1 MPHSIL
7 SSEFPSEN
15 RRFNPSTG
23 STRYKWATVT
33 RSAPCDNCGRTKK
46 CRRAEGADLIL
57 CRDTPHSGDYI
68 DRGPTANGIWNI
80 LVPAAAAAEW
90 TAERRA
96 EWAAEQ
102 AAARAAERLADQQR
116 MARTMPAGERD
127 RHYRRLFSSLTLNP
141 IDRSDLI
148 RRGLTDPQIE
158 AGGYRSIERGQELG
172 RSYPHS
178 LPGIV
183 NGCWLTMGGGYLA
196 PIRDAEGL
204 IVGAQMRSRS
214 GGYFWLSSAN
224 SGGMGPG
231 GIDSEMPLQC
241 HEFKGEPVEAI
252 ALAEGTGVKP
262 QLIAARLGVPCIGAA
277 GGNWGSSPI
286 ALKAALAASLQP
298 GGTVVLAADGGS
310 RFNPHVMRAYEKT
323 WALISGWG
331 YRFSILW
338 YGQLAKTDGDP
349 DEVEAVKLLTA
360 QNLSWPEFRA
370 IGAPRIT
377 ARQGDTVVN
386 SGRLSDA
393 IDPRDLFK
401 LGVARVLVSATGS
414 GKTHVTDHAIGHVLA
429 QRPTAIAFQLVHRQ
443 LLARANAG
451 GALGRIGHGA
461 FLNDVPEGIGAGMM
475 PGVTLRDSERYT
487 SLCVDSLPRIIERAR
502 AAAIAGR
509 KIFIFSDEWESCVS
523 HSLTSSTLG
532 SNGIAVRSAL
542 RELLQLAIISGGG
555 IVAADAYLTDEGR
568 SFLETAIGQPVDLI
582 MNTDPGRVSP
592 VTWYEPLRTVD
603 GAPRRVSDQKLGHEA
618 ATKISELLRAGER
631 VIVHSDSQSFCERM
645 ERVLMTEFPE
655 KRGVRVD
662 RKTSGTLDIQQLLG
676 DLNGEIPL
684 RELDYLIGSP
694 TMAEGVSI
702 DVQRFTQRLLYATHN
717 RVDSQ
722 LQSLKRDRNELPTH
736 VFCNRRSFSARIPRT
751 KTEIARTE
759 AFLTAHTVAASGI
772 LDVAGPDAVA
782 ALNGGGDS
790 WIAACHDARHAL
802 IARTEREGIALG
814 ENFRARLVADGWP
827 VTVHAYQVTEG
838 ADRPLDDAR
847 EALRDELSRSMAAA
861 PIDGISVDAARRRL
875 DSSSVGEAEA
885 VWLKKIIQADR
896 FPALGQAKFTADG
909 SIEIDNAT
917 PLLLNDAAFQRK
929 NFVTRGAIIP
939 ALIRLHHGLNPE
951 IAAVIDRLSIGRSFH
966 SRAIWCP
973 DLSHATADAEIWEA
987 IDRSGILG
995 AQNIAADAPEVARLF
1010 AALVDRRALIRAH
1023 LGLTVALDE
1032 DLNRTPYRQIS
1043 AVLRAYG
1050 VAPVCVGRG
1059 SRDEAGNRVRLYSI
1073 PSLDEIK
1080 SGPAGLV
1087 LASLKLR
1094 SDRLVREISDGNS
1107 LQKVADQ
1114 LVRIHAGQ
1122 GFQYGGMDLVAIS
1135 TSGSRV
1141 LATLRGGPA
1150 DDVFELTNPMGD
1162 PSFAWG
1168 AKITLKSARQPQ
1180 PIAA

>member
-1 MPHSIL
+1 MLHSIL

-15 RRFNPSTG
+15 RRFNTGTG

-57 CRDTPHSGDYI
+57 CRDTPHSGDYL

-80 LVPAAAAAEW
+80 LVPAAAAAAW
-90 TAERRA
+90 TEERRA

-102 AAARAAERLADQQR
+102 AASRAAERLADQQR

-127 RHYRRLFSSLTLNP
+127 RHYRRLFSSLALNP

-148 RRGLTDPQIE
+148 RRGLTDLQIE
-158 AGGYRSIERGQELG
+158 AGGYRSIERGQKLD
-172 RSYPHS
+172 RSYPHN

-183 NGCWLTMGGGYLA
+183 NSRWLTMGGGYLA
-196 PIRDAEGL
+196 PIRDAAGL

-214 GGYFWLSSAN
+214 AGYFWLSSAN

-231 GIDSEMPLQC
+231 DVSGEIPLQC
-241 HEFKGEPVEAI
+241 HGFKGVQVETV
-252 ALAEGTGVKP
+252 ALAEGTGVKSHVVSD
-262 QLIAARLGVPCIGAA
+262 RLGIPCIGAA
-277 GGNWGSSPI
+277 GGSWASSPI
-286 ALKAALAASLQP
+286 ALKSHLAASLQP
-298 GGTVVLAADGGS
+298 GGTVVLAADGGA

-323 WALISGWG
+323 WGLVSGWG
-331 YRFSILW
+331 YQFRVLW
-338 YGQLAKTDGDP
+338 YGQLAKADGDP
-349 DEVEAVKLLTA
+349 DEVEAVKLMTARHLT
-360 QNLSWPEFRA
+360 WPEFRA

-377 ARQGDTVVN
+377 ARPGDTVVKA
-386 SGRLSDA
+386 GRLSDA
-393 IDPRDLFK
+393 IDPASLFK
-401 LGVARVLVSATGS
+401 AGAARVLVSATGS
-414 GKTHVTDHAIGHVLA
+414 GKTHVTDHAIGHVLESH
-429 QRPTAIAFQLVHRQ
+429 PTAIAFQLVHRQ

-451 GALGRIGHGA
+451 GAQGRIGHGA
-461 FLNDVPEGIGAGMM
+461 FLNDVPEGIGAGM
-475 PGVTLRDSERYT
+475 PTGLTLRDAQRYT
-487 SLCVDSLPRIIERAR
+487 SLCIDSLPRVVERAR
-502 AAAIAGR
+502 RAAIAGR

-523 HSLTSSTLG
+523 HNLVSSTLG

-542 RELLQLAIISGGG
+542 REMLQLALISGGG
-555 IVAADAYLTDEGR
+555 IVAADAYMTDEGR
-568 SFLETAIGQPVDLI
+568 RFLEMAIGQPVDLI

-592 VTWYEPLRTVD
+592 VTWYEPMRTVN
-603 GAPRRVSDQKLGHEA
+603 GAPQRVADQKLGHEA
-618 ATKISELLRAGER
+618 AVRAIELLRAGER
-631 VIVHSDSQSFCERM
+631 VIIHSDSQAFCERL
-645 ERVLMTEFPE
+645 ERVLMAEFPE
-655 KRGVRVD
+655 KRGIRVD
-662 RKTSGTLDIQQLLG
+662 RKTSGTPDIQQLLG

-702 DVQRFTQRLLYATHN
+702 DVPWFTQRVLCATHN

-736 VFCNRRSFSARIPRT
+736 VFCNRRSFSARTPRT
-751 KTEIARTE
+751 KTEIARAE
-759 AFLTAHTVAASGI
+759 EFLTAHAVAASGI
-772 LDVAGPDAVA
+772 LDIAGPDAVA
-782 ALNGGGDS
+782 AMTGGGDE
-790 WIAACHDARHAL
+790 WITDCHNARHAL
-802 IARTEREGIALG
+802 IARTEKEGVALG
-814 ENFRARLVADGWP
+814 DNLRARLIADGWP
-827 VTVHAYQVTEG
+827 VEVVPYPVEEG

-847 EALRDELSRSMAAA
+847 ETLRDELSLSMAAA

-1010 AALVDRRALIRAH
+1010 AALAEKRALIRAH
-1023 LGLTVALDE
+1023 LGLTVAPSE
-1032 DLNRTPYRQIS
+1032 DLNRTPYRQVS
-1043 AVLRAYG
+1043 VVLRAYG
-1050 VAPVCVGRG
+1050 AAPVCVGRG
-1059 SRDEAGNRVRLYSI
+1059 SRDEAGDRVRLYSI
-1073 PSLDEIK
+1073 PSLDGIK